1 MNDQF
6 ARIPVNNIITGEYKS
21 IGRLEWWD
29 WWFPHP
35 DFDPVNNGRVHLF
48 GKLYFRVNN
57 NK

>member
-29 WWFPHP
+29 W
-35 DFDPVNNGRVHLF
+35 
-48 GKLYFRVNN
+48 
-57 NK
+57 